1 MFESRRRRLFMAML
15 GVTIPI
21 SIDVAGSGLVEEQL
35 RQAIEDAFHRDLTN
49 REELFTMASQSPWMS

>member
-1 MFESRRRRLFMAML
+1 MAML